1 MLLELNQYLF
11 LIGVVFCG
19 LGVFLWV
26 VLSIR
31 EGRKKTRSFEE
42 PPTVVGDATSN
53 AAVASRA
60 EKIIHSDRED
70 PNVLGWKQQDRGET
84 YNQEYVLGRGKT
96 ILIAD
101 DDPVVSL
108 ALSKRLERLGYQVLR
123 MTDATHALFG
133 IKKVQPD
140 LAILDLEMP
149 SGNGLAV
156 CEMLACD
163 RQCAGIPIIVHSV
176 SADDSIKRRCQQL
189 KVHFVQKSPHSWKEI
204 KEWVDVLLEKKLVP
218 PESLA
223 ELERAETPSG
233 PETPSEESMVPLAE
247 AREPEIAKTG
257 ARMATEPLSTE
268 EKTRIED
275 VGDYLAA
282 VQPKKNEE
290 ELAAQAVAPWEHK
303 SLVVLCIDDDPV
315 IIRSIAVRLQPY
327 GIKVR
332 GVNNGTEGYLSAVAD
347 PPSMILLDLKMPNGQ
362 GDYVLSKLK
371 DNPYTRDIP
380 VIVLT
385 IESTAGVQRKM
396 TSLGAE
402 SLVTK
407 PVHWPELFSRMGKCI
422 QLPEQLLIDYKLP
435 EQLTVQEA

>member
-1 MLLELNQYLF
+1 
-11 LIGVVFCG
+11 
-19 LGVFLWV
+19 
-26 VLSIR
+26 
-31 EGRKKTRSFEE
+31 
-42 PPTVVGDATSN
+42 
-53 AAVASRA
+53 
-60 EKIIHSDRED
+60 
-70 PNVLGWKQQDRGET
+70 
-84 YNQEYVLGRGKT
+84 
-96 ILIAD
+96 LIAD